1 MVLVF
6 NLGEKMQNY
15 NRNTDYKKKLTD
27 YSISKKHKKNNN
39 INSQKRLNKAKAF
52 SLSSYRALLLFV
64 LLIVLSAQTLIMTTQ
79 IARSKQFKLQELE
92 KQGREL
98 EIERGRLLLERG
110 ALTSPVRI
118 EKIGREKL
126 NMHFPKSSEIS
137 LFKEPK

>member
-1 MVLVF
+1 
-6 NLGEKMQNY
+6 MQ
-15 NRNTDYKKKLTD
+15 DYKKNTDSIKKLKD
-27 YSISKKHKKNNN
+27 YADFHGYEKSPHTNLH
-39 INSQKRLNKAKAF
+39 QKPKKAKNF
-52 SLSSYRALLLFV
+52 SLRSYRFLLLFV

-79 IARSKQFKLQELE
+79 IARNKQFKLQELE